1 MGKKEK
7 LSRRKNDEITVIL
20 GEGSKL
26 TGKFEFEGVSR
37 IDGNFEGEI
46 ESKDTLIVG
55 ESANIKADIKVGK
68 LILEGKI
75 EGNIIAKNEIL
86 IHPTGKLYGNIETPA
101 LIIEKGAIF
110 DGNSKMGKKDNIK
123 DINDLKIKK

>member
-37 IDGNFEGEI
+37 IDGDFEGEI
-46 ESKDTLIVG
+46 ISKDTLIVG
-55 ESANIKADIKVGK
+55 ESAFIKADIKVGK

-75 EGNIIAKNEIL
+75 EGNITAKEDIL
-86 IHPTGKLYGNIETPA
+86 IHPTGRLYGNIETPA

-110 DGNSKMGKKDNIK
+110 DGQSKMGNKKEEKKI
-123 DINDLKIKK
+123 DLKIKK

>member
-1 MGKKEK
+1 MGKKDK
-7 LSRRKNDEITVIL
+7 LSRKKNDEITVIL

-37 IDGNFEGEI
+37 IDGDFEGEI
-46 ESKDTLIVG
+46 ESKNTLIVG
-55 ESANIKADIKVGK
+55 DSASIKADIKVGK

-75 EGNIIAKNEIL
+75 EGNITAKEEIL

-101 LIIEKGAIF
+101 LIIEKGGIF
-110 DGNSKMGKKDNIK
+110 DGNSKMAKKEKIT
-123 DINDLKIKK
+123 DIKIKK